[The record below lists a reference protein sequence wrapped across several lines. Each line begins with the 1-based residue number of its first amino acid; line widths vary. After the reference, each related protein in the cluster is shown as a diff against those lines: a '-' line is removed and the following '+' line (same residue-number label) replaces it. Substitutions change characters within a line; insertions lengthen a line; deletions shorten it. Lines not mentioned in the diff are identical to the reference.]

1 MIAKIE
7 YSEYFDGLRGIAI
20 IFVLLSHLGNSGI
33 FILPIEHNA
42 IGKIGV
48 WLFFILS
55 AFLLTNRFYFDL
67 LNSKD
72 KEYCTYRFI
81 IRRIFR
87 IYPLFIFTLII
98 HLYIGHFDLI
108 SLVKHFFLIEGY
120 GELWAISVEF
130 QYYFLIIGIVYLSI
144 YLSIKVLSLI
154 TLIFLIVSY
163 SYSDLIF
170 SNSLVLLVKILPF
183 WIGSI
188 IALKVPFDNL
198 NNKIIANK
206 KIIHFLAIISFI
218 FVLITAYLYRT
229 AMLENNLNHTF
240 FINILLTVS
249 FCVFLIFS
257 YYSSYIKK
265 IISSTPLVFVGKI
278 SFSLYLMH
286 MFVLEFLKDYNSLM
300 IILSIFILSYLTYIF
315 IEKPF
320 IGLGSKLASITQR
333 NGNINDKI

>member
-1 MIAKIE
+1 
-7 YSEYFDGLRGIAI
+7 
-20 IFVLLSHLGNSGI
+20 LSI
-33 FILPIEHNA
+33 
-42 IGKIGV
+42 
-48 WLFFILS
+48 
-55 AFLLTNRFYFDL
+55 
-67 LNSKD
+67 
-72 KEYCTYRFI
+72 
-81 IRRIFR
+81 
-87 IYPLFIFTLII
+87 
-98 HLYIGHFDLI
+98 
-108 SLVKHFFLIEGY
+108 
-120 GELWAISVEF
+120 
-130 QYYFLIIGIVYLSI
+130 YLSI